1 MNYSKN
7 RNKETLL
14 VTVLTLFLRKKK
26 NLNNSFTED
35 NTMTATLFTIIII
48 GVIFW
53 LAFQNG
59 VLAFFAAL
67 CILGLIALIVDEAR
81 QERKEEQWLK
91 EQEQTV

>member
-1 MNYSKN
+1 
-7 RNKETLL
+7 
-14 VTVLTLFLRKKK
+14 
-26 NLNNSFTED
+26 
-35 NTMTATLFTIIII
+35 MTATLFTIIII

-81 QERKEEQWLK
+81 KEKEEEQYLK

>member
-1 MNYSKN
+1 
-7 RNKETLL
+7 
-14 VTVLTLFLRKKK
+14 
-26 NLNNSFTED
+26 
-35 NTMTATLFTIIII
+35 MTATLFTIIII

-81 QERKEEQWLK
+81 NEREEERQLK
-91 EQEQTV
+91 EQERTV

>member
-1 MNYSKN
+1 
-7 RNKETLL
+7 
-14 VTVLTLFLRKKK
+14 
-26 NLNNSFTED
+26 
-35 NTMTATLFTIIII
+35 MTATLFTIIII

-81 QERKEEQWLK
+81 KERDEEQALK

>member
-1 MNYSKN
+1 
-7 RNKETLL
+7 
-14 VTVLTLFLRKKK
+14 
-26 NLNNSFTED
+26 
-35 NTMTATLFTIIII
+35 MTATLFTIVII

-67 CILGLIALIVDEAR
+67 CILGLIALVMDEAR
-81 QERKEEQWLK
+81 KEREEEKCLK

>member
-1 MNYSKN
+1 
-7 RNKETLL
+7 
-14 VTVLTLFLRKKK
+14 
-26 NLNNSFTED
+26 
-35 NTMTATLFTIIII
+35 MTATLFTIVII

-81 QERKEEQWLK
+81 KEKEEERWLK
-91 EQEQTV
+91 EQETTV

>member
-1 MNYSKN
+1 MDYTEPVIRKQS
-7 RNKETLL
+7 LL
-14 VTVLTLFLRKKK
+14 RVRFLIIIF
-26 NLNNSFTED
+26 SED

-81 QERKEEQWLK
+81 KEKEEERWLK
-91 EQEQTV
+91 EQETTV

>member
-1 MNYSKN
+1 
-7 RNKETLL
+7 
-14 VTVLTLFLRKKK
+14 
-26 NLNNSFTED
+26 
-35 NTMTATLFTIIII
+35 MTATLFTIIII

-67 CILGLIALIVDEAR
+67 CILGLIALIYDAM
-81 QERKEEQWLK
+81 RKEKEEEQWLK

>member
-1 MNYSKN
+1 
-7 RNKETLL
+7 
-14 VTVLTLFLRKKK
+14 
-26 NLNNSFTED
+26 
-35 NTMTATLFTIIII
+35 MTATLFTIVII

-81 QERKEEQWLK
+81 KEKEE
-91 EQEQTV
+91 EQCIGDRKQTV

>member
-1 MNYSKN
+1 
-7 RNKETLL
+7 
-14 VTVLTLFLRKKK
+14 
-26 NLNNSFTED
+26 
-35 NTMTATLFTIIII
+35 MTATLFTIVII

-81 QERKEEQWLK
+81 KEKEEEQHLK
-91 EQEQTV
+91 DMEQTV

>member
-1 MNYSKN
+1 
-7 RNKETLL
+7 
-14 VTVLTLFLRKKK
+14 
-26 NLNNSFTED
+26 
-35 NTMTATLFTIIII
+35 MTATLFTIIII

-81 QERKEEQWLK
+81 KEKEEEERWLK
-91 EQEQTV
+91 EQETTV

>member
-1 MNYSKN
+1 
-7 RNKETLL
+7 
-14 VTVLTLFLRKKK
+14 
-26 NLNNSFTED
+26 
-35 NTMTATLFTIIII
+35 MTATLFTIVII

-81 QERKEEQWLK
+81 KEREEEQQLK
-91 EQEQTV
+91 DMEQTV